1 MATPNTEPKQTK
13 NQGADGRKDERKG
26 VDPGRDIE
34 DQGDLANAQGAGD
47 SGDGQDTA
55 AKSHRNS
62 QGGEWGKN
70 RGKGG
75 NDAGNKR

>member
-1 MATPNTEPKQTK
+1 MVAKGTEPKQTK

-26 VDPGRDIE
+26 VNPGRDIE
-34 DQGDLANAQGAGD
+34 NQGDLGNAQSEGRKGA
-47 SGDGQDTA
+47 DGSSD
-55 AKSHRNS
+55 KSHRNS

-75 NDAGNKR
+75 DDAHNKR